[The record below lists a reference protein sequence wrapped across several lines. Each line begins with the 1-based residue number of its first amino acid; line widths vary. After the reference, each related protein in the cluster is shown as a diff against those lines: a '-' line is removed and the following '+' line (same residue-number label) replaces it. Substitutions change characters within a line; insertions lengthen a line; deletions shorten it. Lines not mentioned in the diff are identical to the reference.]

1 VTPEIA
7 RILQEVAV
15 ANVGLATTGGKGKNC
30 WAIAGLLTYNSK
42 VMREKEIRKVK
53 ITIVFS
59 LKFNVI
65 FFYVLVYFAICK
77 IF

>member
-7 RILQEVAV
+7 RILQEVAA
-15 ANVGLATTGGKGKNC
+15 ANVGLATTGGNGKNC

-42 VMREKEIRKVK
+42 VMREKEIRSVK
-53 ITIVFS
+53 INTVFS

-65 FFYVLVYFAICK
+65 FFMF
-77 IF
+77 

>member
-15 ANVGLATTGGKGKNC
+15 ANIGLATTGGKGKNC
-30 WAIAGLLTYNSK
+30 WAIAGLLTNNSK
-42 VMREKEIRKVK
+42 DMREKEIKKVK
-53 ITIVFS
+53 MTIVFS

>member
-1 VTPEIA
+1 MTPEIA
-7 RILQEVAV
+7 RILQEVAA

-65 FFYVLVYFAICK
+65 FFMF
-77 IF
+77 

>member
-1 VTPEIA
+1 MTLEIA
-7 RILQEVAV
+7 RILQEVVVA

-30 WAIAGLLTYNSK
+30 CAIAGLLIYNSK
-42 VMREKEIRKVK
+42 VMREKEMRKVK

-59 LKFNVI
+59 LGVNVI
-65 FFYVLVYFAICK
+65 FF